1 MRLRFEHGRCDDLE
15 TLHPAYFALVM
26 ATGIVSIAAYL
37 HGIPMLPTVLFWLNA
52 LFLAGLAA
60 ATGARMLRYPRAFAA
75 DIQSHSRGVGFFT
88 TVAATAVFGT
98 ELVLQMQAARI
109 AAVFWIAAA
118 ALWFVTTYGVLAVLT
133 AKPDKPSLA
142 DGLNGAWLVS
152 VVAFQSVVILTVLTA
167 GVFVGLER
175 PLLFWALVLWLGGG
189 ALYLWIITL
198 IFFRYTFVHMAP
210 EDLTPPYWINMGAVA
225 ISTLAGATLIE
236 HAALSPVVVEIMPFV
251 KGFTL
256 FFWAIAT
263 LWIPML
269 LVLGVWCYL
278 ICGVPLAYDP
288 LYWGGVFPLGMY
300 SVCTYN
306 LANILETPL
315 LLPLSQLFMIIAVLA
330 WAVTFAGLVDSR
342 LNRGSHA
349 Q

>member
-1 MRLRFEHGRCDDLE
+1 MRLRFEHGRRDDLE

-37 HGIPMLPTVLFWLNA
+37 HGIPMLPTFLFWLNA

-60 ATGARMLRYPRAFAA
+60 ATGARILRYPRAFAA

-98 ELVLQMQAARI
+98 ELVLQMEAARI
-109 AAVFWIAAA
+109 AAVFLIAAA

-152 VVAFQSVVILTVLTA
+152 VVAIQSVVILTVLTA

-210 EDLTPPYWINMGAVA
+210 GDLTPPYWINMGAAA
-225 ISTLAGATLIE
+225 ISTLAGATLVE
-236 HAALSPVVVEIMPFV
+236 HAAFSPVVVEIMPFV

-256 FFWAIAT
+256 FYWAIAT

-278 ICGVPLAYDP
+278 ICGVPLAYDT